1 MKEVLT
7 YEEINICQG
16 FCASKQPQYWL
27 CLRWSWMK
35 TRRGCSLLRALDVGY
50 CLLKRAEEHIIRF
63 LTMRCRC
70 MGGMLGQT
78 IGGWVSTNM
87 TGCRMLRFLK
97 SMSYTANKT
106 KCFRLR
112 RYDCSRNTF
121 WVKTESLISCRSQK
135 SFC

>member
-97 SMSYTANKT
+97 SMSYRVFHNNLPKIFAYCSKI
-106 KCFRLR
+106 KCPG
-112 RYDCSRNTF
+112 D
-121 WVKTESLISCRSQK
+121 SLDLLAAHQIWSI
-135 SFC
+135 